1 MGEESEREKIR
12 REYKELIRRHRMEEP
27 EQSETLYEIE
37 THAKIAKMEEGRK
50 MHELYEE
57 ARYSEED

>member
-1 MGEESEREKIR
+1 
-12 REYKELIRRHRMEEP
+12 MEEP